1 MKTGKE
7 IKINTFK
14 DINVVFGTINNKN
27 SKAVFVNISS
37 WLDPKNDD
45 DINYSK
51 VIKDLNKKIKQ
62 TIFDYFYYLNDSSL
76 LYDRTI
82 VDLDIRESGVK
93 FGKKSFMNC
102 EITLFLNNETPVNTP
117 LMKEKLFVVCE
128 IITKEIFEKNKYFSF
143 NKRKKIK

>member
-117 LMKEKLFVVCE
+117 LMQEKLFVVCE